1 MTDLR
6 LLGALEIRSSH
17 PDQDRNGLT
26 QPKRVALLLY
36 LALAEPA
43 GLHLRDRLL
52 ALLWPEADDASARHS
67 LRNALHTLRQALGD
81 SAIVTRGE
89 AWVGLDF
96 QGLRC
101 DVLELRAHLAA
112 GRVSEAVALWAGDL
126 APGFFVTG
134 APDFEHWL
142 DEQRTFLRQAVRTA
156 AWKRAD
162 ALAGSGEEALDA
174 ARQAMR
180 LDPGNEAGAGRLM
193 RQLAASGNRTG
204 ALQVYQDLADWLARE
219 LETGPSAEMQALAT
233 EIRHSPPAQRIFRTS
248 EVSGAPAGPS
258 SAPAPARFMPSL
270 RRRLTRPML
279 TLGLAGVMA
288 VCGGVY
294 LSRKPAPVFDP
305 AAEGE
310 RAVLRLPARYRADTS
325 AYSSYLRGLSL
336 RFRFRFAESRDTL
349 SALVDR
355 EPLYVP
361 GLYGLAHAWIYLA
374 LDNQTA
380 PDEAWPRVDE
390 LARRAI
396 ALDSTAAGAWVALA
410 SEGMFGHLD
419 LPRAGQQLARA
430 RSLDP
435 LDPDVPGMLSI
446 WYRFY
451 GQMDSAVAL
460 AREAR
465 HLDPLSLY
473 FGRLVAEQLYFARRY
488 DESRR
493 TFLALVRDYPAV
505 WPRINLDFAQ
515 LFIAMHEPR
524 EAVEWLRRGRLES
537 GDTAGA
543 DALRPAGTDAEARM
557 LLARDLR
564 RRLAQLGQQRNG
576 AEPVAPSRYAL
587 AYAMLGDTASTLGW
601 LDSMLVHRDVC
612 EHHVRVDPSFDFLR
626 GTAAYRAWEAQTG
639 LPAIAMASKLG
650 MRQ

>member
-17 PDQDRNGLT
+17 PGQHRNGLT

-43 GLHLRDRLL
+43 GLHLRDQLL
-52 ALLWPEADDASARHS
+52 AMFWPEADDASARHS
-67 LRNALHTLRQALGD
+67 LRNALHALRHALGD

-96 QGLRC
+96 DALRC
-101 DVLELRAHLAA
+101 DVLDLRAHLAA
-112 GRVSEAVALWAGDL
+112 GRVGDAMALWAGEL
-126 APGFFVTG
+126 APGFFVSG
-134 APDFEHWL
+134 APDFERWL
-142 DEQRTFLRQAVRTA
+142 DEQRAFLRQAMRTA

-162 ALAGSGEEALDA
+162 ALAGSGDRELDA
-174 ARQAMR
+174 VRQAMR
-180 LDPGNEAGAGRLM
+180 LDPGNEAGAARLM
-193 RQLAASGNRTG
+193 RQLALTGDRTG
-204 ALQVYQDLADWLARE
+204 ALQVYEDLTDWLARE
-219 LETGPSAEMQALAT
+219 LETGPSAETQALAI
-233 EIRHSPPAQRIFRTS
+233 EIRQSPPAQRMFRP
-248 EVSGAPAGPS
+248 SGAATATAVP
-258 SAPAPARFMPSL
+258 APAPPAPAV
-270 RRRLTRPML
+270 RRRLSRQVL
-279 TLGLAGVMA
+279 TLGFAGVMA

-294 LSRKPAPVFDP
+294 LTARRPPVFDP

-361 GLYGLAHAWIYLA
+361 GLYGLAQAWLYLA
-374 LDNQTA
+374 LNNLTDA
-380 PDEAWPRVDE
+380 DEAWPRVDA

-396 ALDSTAAGAWVALA
+396 ELDSTAAGAWVALA
-410 SEGMFGHLD
+410 SEGMFGHVD
-419 LPRAGQQLARA
+419 LRRAGVQLARA

-435 LDPDVPGMLSI
+435 LDPDVPGMQSI

-460 AREAR
+460 AREAQR
-465 HLDPLSLY
+465 LDPTSLY

-488 DESRR
+488 DESRV
-493 TFLALVRDYPAV
+493 TFRELVRDYPAV

-515 LFIAMHEPR
+515 LFLAMHEPR
-524 EAVEWLRRGRLES
+524 EAVKWLRQGRLES

-543 DALRPAGTDAEARM
+543 AALRPVATDAQAKV

-564 RRLAQLGQQRNG
+564 RRLAQLGRQPSG
-576 AEPVAPSRYAL
+576 AEPVPPSRYAL
-587 AYAMLGDTASTLGW
+587 AYAMLGDTVATLRW

-612 EHHVRVDPSFDFLR
+612 EHHIRVDPSFDFIR
-626 GTAAYRAWEAQTG
+626 GTAGYRAWEARTG
-639 LPAIAMASKLG
+639 LPSIAMADKLG
-650 MRQ
+650 LRQ